1 MNYNSIKITT
11 TEAENILFNIY
22 NLKGKSTE
30 LPGELDFNFRI
41 KIENSTSY
49 VLKISRPNEDL
60 EYIDFQQKLLKYIE
74 KKDSNLTAP
83 KVIVDSKG
91 NNISEIKNANGSP
104 RKVRLLTWISGRIW
118 NTVNPQLDNL
128 RFSLGS
134 KCGLLTK
141 ALQGFEHPKATRNFD
156 WDIAQS
162 LWTKKNLN

>member
-1 MNYNSIKITT
+1 MNYSAIKISTS
-11 TEAENILFNIY
+11 EAESILFNVY
-22 NLKGKSTE
+22 NLKGKATE

-91 NNISEIKNANGSP
+91 NNISEIKDANGSP

-118 NTVNPQLDNL
+118 NTVNPQLVNL

-162 LWTKKNLN
+162 HDLPME